1 MQEDYLKYVN
11 GKIKEAEIELLNGGK
26 TYTLEEV
33 LKELSDSLRCN

>member
-33 LKELSDSLRCN
+33 LKELSDSLQCN

>member
-11 GKIKEAEIELLNGGK
+11 EKIKEAEMELLNGGK

-33 LKELSDSLRCN
+33 LKELSGILQGN